1 MSRLP
6 EPPPDWRKNPALPPL
21 IMLGGLTLFFFLML
35 FRSVVARYNISY
47 NTLATCAFVLIVI
60 ILATLLIGNLRR
72 NLPLVLGERKV
83 RMEGEF
89 PAVSNAPQPVT
100 AARFDDLTPGRD
112 RQVIL
117 TLDHLRRALLV
128 TGQPGSGKTT
138 LLRSIGRA
146 GVQAGRRDP
155 AQPPLHT
162 VILDANRTLAS
173 FLAYQSERRGRD
185 TIVIDIGAEDYI
197 TPIAFPRPGPSGAA
211 GAAIAL
217 RRTWFSF
224 TPELPTQ
231 TNDVMQHIFALL
243 AAGGYGL
250 EQALRLLISPGFR
263 DEVIR
268 RGGDQLPS
276 HVGTWVALI
285 DNMTRSE
292 WARKFWPSIARLF
305 LLLEDDAVRLTLAG
319 RHSVQESSHP
329 AAAKSPSLGDW
340 TREAGLQGGFSFE
353 TLNDPHYT
361 GPGIDVIVTAKGTI
375 SNDSIYFLFG
385 VLFGELASVL
395 HKRLDLPSSGRW
407 PEILIIADEIGRYG
421 GPEAL
426 LEHMATARNEGV
438 RLVIAGHSLT
448 SLDRN
453 LQERLPVLAVN
464 RIAGSETGLGAEM
477 TARQLY
483 NFDPNLVATRDSLGH
498 PKSYWTAEQQLRE
511 FEDWLKR
518 AKDFEFAIRLDDSPD
533 TVRGAL
539 ERDADLFHEQEVL
552 EKALERMRARGQPV
566 ATIRA
571 RLDRE
576 NAELDARFGPVHYE
590 PPAGAEYST
599 SDAWRSRPDEDF
611 EPSFF
616 N

>member
-21 IMLGGLTLFFFLML
+21 IMLGGLTFAFFLML
-35 FRSVVARYNISY
+35 FRSVVARYNITY
-47 NTLATCAFVLIVI
+47 NSLASCTIVLGVIMIAAILIV
-60 ILATLLIGNLRR
+60 AKLRALSLMR
-72 NLPLVLGERKV
+72 GERKV
-83 RMEGEF
+83 RMEAEF
-89 PAVSNAPQPVT
+89 PAVRNAPQPVT

-112 RQVIL
+112 RQMIL

-155 AQPPLHT
+155 AQPVLHT
-162 VILDANRTLAS
+162 VVIDAHRTLAT
-173 FLAYQSERRGRD
+173 FMAHTSERLGRD
-185 TIVIDIGAEDYI
+185 TIVIDVGADDHI

-211 GAAIAL
+211 GAADTI
-217 RRTWFSF
+217 RRAWFSF
-224 TPELPTQ
+224 LPEVPTQ
-231 TNDVMQHIFALL
+231 TKDALLHIFTLL

-268 RGGDQLPS
+268 RAGDQLPS
-276 HVGTWVALI
+276 HAGTWVALI

-292 WARKFWPSIARLF
+292 WSRKFWPSIARLF
-305 LLLEDDAVRLTLAG
+305 VLLEDDAVRLSLAG
-319 RHSVQESSHP
+319 RHSTSSQPIALH
-329 AAAKSPSLGDW
+329 G
-340 TREAGLQGGFSFE
+340 TGMEQGFSFE
-353 TLNDPHYT
+353 TLNDPDYA
-361 GPGIDVIVTAKGTI
+361 GPGIDVIVTAGGTT
-375 SNDSIYFLFG
+375 SVESIYFLFG
-385 VLFGELASVL
+385 LLFGELANVL
-395 HKRLDLPSSGRW
+395 HKRLDLPPSGRW
-407 PEILIIADEIGRYG
+407 PEIVVIADEIGRYG

-438 RLVIAGHSLT
+438 RLVIAGHSLAT
-448 SLDRN
+448 LDRN

-464 RIAGSETGLGAEM
+464 RIAGSETGLGAEL
-477 TARQLY
+477 TAKQLH
-483 NFDPNLVATRDSLGH
+483 NFDPNLVATRDSLGN
-498 PKSYWTAEQQLRE
+498 PTKYWSPEQQLRE

-518 AKDFEFAIRLDDSPD
+518 AKDFDFAIRLDDSPD
-533 TVRGAL
+533 TVRGRL
-539 ERDADLFHEQEVL
+539 VRDADLFHEQFVL
-552 EKALERMRARGQPV
+552 EQALERMRARGQPV

-590 PPAGAEYST
+590 PPAGAEYSS
-599 SDAWRSRPDEDF
+599 SDAWRLRPDKDF